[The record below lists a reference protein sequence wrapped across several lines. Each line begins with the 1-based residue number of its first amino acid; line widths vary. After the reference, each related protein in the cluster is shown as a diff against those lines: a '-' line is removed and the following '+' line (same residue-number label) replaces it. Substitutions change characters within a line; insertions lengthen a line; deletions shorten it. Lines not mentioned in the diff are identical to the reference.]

1 MGLESCWR
9 LPEGVVLEFEPGLST
24 LGLEKGRHLRS
35 FRGKLFDRFFAE
47 EVGVSLYEEMPPE
60 TVQSVAATLLGTEY
74 EPHFAEEYRAPEGPD
89 QFRDLQRMFQG
100 YAEAG
105 ASLQPWY

>member
-1 MGLESCWR
+1 
-9 LPEGVVLEFEPGLST
+9 
-24 LGLEKGRHLRS
+24 
-35 FRGKLFDRFFAE
+35 
-47 EVGVSLYEEMPPE
+47 
-60 TVQSVAATLLGTEY
+60 VAATLLGTEY
-74 EPHFAEEYRAPEGPD
+74 EPRFAEEYRAPEGPD